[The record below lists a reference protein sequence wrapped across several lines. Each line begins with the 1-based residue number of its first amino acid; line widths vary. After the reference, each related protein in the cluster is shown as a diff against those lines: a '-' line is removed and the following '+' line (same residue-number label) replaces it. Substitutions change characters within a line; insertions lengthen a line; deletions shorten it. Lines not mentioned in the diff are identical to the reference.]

1 MQQAVLE
8 MILYIS
14 GDCMFMPGSDSA
26 QTHSLVSSG
35 QAQMTHRHIGD
46 ICCAAGAGSSGGGS
60 RHGPK
65 HPLHGQAQ
73 R

>member
-14 GDCMFMPGSDSA
+14 RHRKALPGSDSL
-26 QTHSLVSSG
+26 QECSSVSNG
-35 QAQMTHRHIGD
+35 QAQMTHRHIAD
-46 ICCAAGAGSSGGGS
+46 ICCAAGAGSSGGGG
-60 RHGPK
+60 RHGAE